1 MTISTSQISFFG
13 HLDKSDAVFLGL
25 LAMLESG
32 LESGKEICAAR
43 MVNLI
48 YLLDEFSYQHD
59 GVTLTGFDY
68 IRSDDGP
75 NVANDEVEKGLA
87 SLVRKGLVHCAQ
99 KSASPGSY
107 KPGSYKIDG
116 QVNLAEIPLSAD
128 DWALI
133 HSVIREYGG
142 LSHADMVKAARRTM
156 PMKNS
161 VRYGKLRFQ
170 PNPKIETFK
179 QSARKDADFMEEC
192 ITALAD
198 SLEGVAIE
206 ELRGAVVAEQ
216 TDP

>member
-13 HLDKSDAVFLGL
+13 HLDKSDAVLLGL

-32 LESGKEICAAR
+32 KEICTAR

-107 KPGSYKIDG
+107 KIDG
-116 QVNLAEIPLSAD
+116 QVNLAKIPLSAD

-192 ITALAD
+192 MTALAD

>member
-1 MTISTSQISFFG
+1 MTISTSQISLFG
-13 HLDKSDAVFLGL
+13 HLDKSDAVLLGL

-32 LESGKEICAAR
+32 KEICTAR

-107 KPGSYKIDG
+107 KIDG

-170 PNPKIETFK
+170 PNSKIETFK

-192 ITALAD
+192 MTALAD

>member
-1 MTISTSQISFFG
+1 MTISTSQISLFG
-13 HLDKSDAVFLGL
+13 HLDKSDAVLLGL

-32 LESGKEICAAR
+32 KEICTAR

-99 KSASPGSY
+99 KSAS
-107 KPGSYKIDG
+107 PGSYKIDG

-179 QSARKDADFMEEC
+179 QSARKDDDFMEEC
-192 ITALAD
+192 MTALAD

>member
-1 MTISTSQISFFG
+1 MTISTSQISLFG
-13 HLDKSDAVFLGL
+13 HLDKSDAVLLGL

-32 LESGKEICAAR
+32 KEICTAR

-99 KSASPGSY
+99 KSAS
-107 KPGSYKIDG
+107 PGSYKIDG

-192 ITALAD
+192 MTALAD

-206 ELRGAVVAEQ
+206 ELRGAVVSEQ